1 MRIGSLLLVVG
12 MAAATPSAA
21 TGVADDF
28 ESYAPG
34 AFPAPTWLDAGAFM
48 PLPPVATLPSATVE
62 LTTDAFGNLT
72 RALAMSAQV
81 ALVSGIYAPVSL
93 SSFYTLAADIRVD
106 RFSDA
111 ASVPPE
117 DFAIQLTFA
126 SLVDNLYIAPQA
138 GIYAAS
144 QSQDWRLFL
153 IDSGYLDLP
162 LLPVTLGQWVRLRLD
177 VQQTTGAWRATID
190 DIASGVRLVDQ
201 NGLFPSWGPG
211 SGQWDAVAFIEG
223 EGSPSTVSNLAW
235 VDNVNVTTRPVP
247 APAPLILLGSGAAA
261 LAALRRG
268 RAPGA

>member
-1 MRIGSLLLVVG
+1 MRIAPLLLAFSALG
-12 MAAATPSAA
+12 ATPSGA

-48 PLPPVATLPSATVE
+48 PVPPVAALPSATVE
-62 LTTDAFGNLT
+62 LTTDAFGNPT

-81 ALVSGIYAPVSL
+81 ALVSGIYAPVSP
-93 SSFYTLAADIRVD
+93 SSFYTLAADVRVD

-111 ASVPPE
+111 ASAPPE

-126 SLVDNLYIAPQA
+126 SLVDNLYVAPQA

-153 IDSGYLDLP
+153 LDAGYLDLP

-177 VQQTTGAWRATID
+177 VQQSTGAWRAIID

-201 NGLFPSWGPG
+201 TGLFPSWGPG

-235 VDNVNVTTRPVP
+235 VDNINVTTRPVP
-247 APAPLILLGSGAAA
+247 APPAIILLGAGAAA